1 MNSGYAPVMIS
12 ETKADNSFPDGQF
25 FLDGFGTPFRL
36 DRNRNAGAI
45 MLFIR
50 NDIPAKVFST
60 ADRPIESFYA
70 ELNFRKK
77 KWLWNCSYNP
87 NDGSVESR
95 LDSVPR
101 V

>member
-1 MNSGYAPVMIS
+1 MIS
-12 ETKADNSFPDGQF
+12 KTKVENSFPNGQF

-36 DRNRNAGAI
+36 DRNRNGVGI

-50 NDIPAKVFST
+50 NNIPAKVVST
-60 ADRPIESFYA
+60 DDRPIASFYL

-77 KWLWNCSYNP
+77 KLLLNCSYDP
-87 NDGSVESR
+87 KH
-95 LDSVPR
+95 R